1 MGLARTTSILSEYII
16 RTLGDCG
23 GTVRRDVESELN
35 NIIAWAKDSPRR
47 IKTDISIV
55 GNVGTGLDLLHT
67 FSLDTPNR
75 LLTNEDWL
83 RIRYSGEFATNDND
97 KRIKIS
103 FGSATVVDSGLFDQ
117 DSGDWTYDIIYARVS
132 STTVRVSLT
141 QMWGAFTR
149 DGAGTMAGNGVF
161 GTTNTLLT
169 GLSDLSAN
177 ATTLKVEAEGTAN
190 DDITQNLSVIE
201 LVQQ

>member
-47 IKTDISIV
+47 IKLDISTP

-75 LLTNEDWL
+75 LLTNEDYL
-83 RIRYSGEFATNDND
+83 RVRYSGTFATNDND
-97 KRIKIS
+97 KRIKNS
-103 FGSATVVDSGLFDQ
+103 FGSAKEVVSELF
-117 DSGDWTYDIIYARVS
+117 SR
-132 STTVRVSLT
+132 
-141 QMWGAFTR
+141 
-149 DGAGTMAGNGVF
+149 
-161 GTTNTLLT
+161 
-169 GLSDLSAN
+169 
-177 ATTLKVEAEGTAN
+177 E
-190 DDITQNLSVIE
+190 SV
-201 LVQQ
+201 